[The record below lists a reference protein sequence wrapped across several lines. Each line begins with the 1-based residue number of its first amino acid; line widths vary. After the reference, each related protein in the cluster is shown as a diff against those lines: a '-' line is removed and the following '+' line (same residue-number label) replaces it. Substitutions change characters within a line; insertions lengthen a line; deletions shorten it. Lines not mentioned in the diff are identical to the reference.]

1 MRRSAPRY
9 DSTRRAHGISR
20 RGRLSFCPPHFRR
33 VCSGGNRMYTYKV
46 VFELHGEH
54 REMRV
59 RATSPAAARL
69 KVEAE
74 HPEAIVTAI
83 LPVSDRR

>member
-1 MRRSAPRY
+1 
-9 DSTRRAHGISR
+9 
-20 RGRLSFCPPHFRR
+20 
-33 VCSGGNRMYTYKV
+33 MYTYKV